1 MNPDHPQRPA
11 SAGKQCFMLRLP
23 NTGAADL
30 FSWGLVHDAAIAM
43 KQAAPEGAAV
53 DAPEPTAFRKRIFAI
68 FRTLHFRIDRKV
80 ANVYGRYGLDEGL
93 REGDKDRRVARIKQ
107 EFPHLHAEMLD
118 RNWTVRDYVGF
129 KEKRLHSNTDL
140 IQILCKHL
148 ELDRRQ
154 YKSFVQAAQ
163 QTATN
168 RIDEAMAMR
177 DKHNQELEAALSSS
191 NVRLMEEV

>member
-1 MNPDHPQRPA
+1 M
-11 SAGKQCFMLRLP
+11 
-23 NTGAADL
+23 
-30 FSWGLVHDAAIAM
+30 
-43 KQAAPEGAAV
+43 
-53 DAPEPTAFRKRIFAI
+53 
-68 FRTLHFRIDRKV
+68 
-80 ANVYGRYGLDEGL
+80 
-93 REGDKDRRVARIKQ
+93 
-107 EFPHLHAEMLD
+107 
-118 RNWTVRDYVGF
+118 GF